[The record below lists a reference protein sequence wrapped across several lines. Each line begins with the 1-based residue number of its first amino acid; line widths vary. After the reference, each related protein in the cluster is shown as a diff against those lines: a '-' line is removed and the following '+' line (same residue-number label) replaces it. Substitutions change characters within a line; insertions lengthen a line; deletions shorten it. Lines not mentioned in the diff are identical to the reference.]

1 MGHHRRSAP
10 ASHSLT
16 IRPPR
21 PRCPAP
27 GRYRHRRRRRY
38 RPIWEPS
45 KAIAQA
51 RELRKAGKYSEALL
65 EYDKAIAG
73 RPNDARLL
81 IERGRLLAFIG
92 QAAKADADFQT
103 AARARTRQSPAL
115 PRSWLV
121 GRRAISQEL
130 RQGRRTRKIVRA
142 PDPSKPAPPSKN
154 ETLRWH
160 ETPTEANGF
169 VDFGKLFKANNVV
182 AYAMTVV
189 YSTERREVVL
199 LAGSDDAARVWIN
212 GKQAYDLW
220 SYTVPESRAVLF
232 TLEPGRNAIVTRVSN
247 DTKEHG
253 FSLRFGT
260 MPVDFGRAYVDAK
273 PQKWKEAAA
282 EFAKSFRPA
291 PDIPD
296 PVALAGLADALV
308 HLERW
313 KDAKPVFER
322 IAALDPNNFGKQSD
336 LLRCY
341 LALKD
346 YPSYRRVCEAQIAR
360 HGKTQ
365 NRDFANNVIWLAALI
380 PAAVHSYDEV
390 RAIGDK
396 LTNSKSVNANEQN
409 TYGCVLYRVGKY
421 DGSINLLNK
430 SIASKK
436 GHGNAWDYVFT
447 AMARHRLG
455 KPGDREALAQARQA
469 AKDPAMNWQNRVEIS
484 ALIEEAEGE
493 LKLPVGR

>member
-1 MGHHRRSAP
+1 M
-10 ASHSLT
+10 L
-16 IRPPR
+16 
-21 PRCPAP
+21 
-27 GRYRHRRRRRY
+27 
-38 RPIWEPS
+38 
-45 KAIAQA
+45 
-51 RELRKAGKYSEALL
+51 AL
-65 EYDKAIAG
+65 
-73 RPNDARLL
+73 N
-81 IERGRLLAFIG
+81 G
-92 QAAKADADFQT
+92 QDAKADADFQA
-103 AARARTRQSPAL
+103 AARLAPDNPQLFLEAGWWVAGPYPKNFDKAGAL
-115 PRSWLV
+115 EKS
-121 GRRAISQEL
+121 
-130 RQGRRTRKIVRA
+130 RA

-160 ETPTEANGF
+160 EIPTEPKGF
-169 VDFGKLFKANNVV
+169 VDFGKLFKADNVV

-189 YSTERREVVL
+189 YSTERREVVV

-220 SYTVPESRAVLF
+220 SFTAPESRAGLF
-232 TLEPGRNAIVTRVSN
+232 TLEAGRNAIVAKVSN

-253 FSLRFGT
+253 LSLRFGT
-260 MPVDFGRAYVDAK
+260 MPVDFGRAFAEAK
-273 PQKWKEAAA
+273 KWPEAAD

-291 PDIPD
+291 PDTPD
-296 PVALAGLADALV
+296 PIALAGQADALV

-322 IAALDPNNFGKQSD
+322 IAALDPDNFGKQSD

-360 HGKTQ
+360 NGKTQ
-365 NRDFANNVIWLAALI
+365 NREFANNVIWLTALI
-380 PAAVHSYDEV
+380 PAAVHNYDEV

-396 LTNSKSVNANEQN
+396 LTNSKSVTANEQN

-421 DGSINLLNK
+421 EGSINLLKK

-436 GHGNAWDYVFT
+436 GQGNAWDYVFT
-447 AMARHRLG
+447 AMARHRLRHA
-455 KPGDREALAQARQA
+455 DDHEALAKARQL
-469 AKDPAMNWQNRVEIS
+469 AKDPAMSWQNRVEIS
-484 ALIEEAEGE
+484 ALIEEAEEE